1 MKTLFKTAAMA
12 GAALLLAVV
21 PLRAQTTTRLSAS
34 KAGEYGV
41 SYTLPLTRFT
51 VTLAARKTVKTPG
64 EFARYAGKY
73 LNATPI
79 LHPSVSWELTD
90 AVIAPGAYADPE
102 ERYLVTFKG
111 GDGTYINV
119 SDEGFPLSINDETY
133 DGDVAQVRQLR
144 AVAAEPTILE
154 QPVARQAVT
163 SDMIQSKSLA
173 KKAELAAAKIYELRA
188 NRNDIITGQA
198 DGMPADGAAMKLALE
213 QITAQEEALTA
224 MFLGTTSTSV
234 EVRTYTVDV
243 PAEGRG
249 ERVVMARLSALDG
262 LVDADDLTGAPV
274 YVSVTEKSRGELPL
288 TDKGQPRPF
297 PKGGVAYRI
306 PGTAQV
312 AVSYDGHTLAQDT
325 FEVAQYGVVYGLDPS
340 LFTARKG
347 AFTSKNAPSY
357 LQFNPLT
364 GAVRRIGVVG
374 E

>member
-1 MKTLFKTAAMA
+1 MKSIFKTATVGFAM
-12 GAALLLAVV
+12 LLAGITAH
-21 PLRAQTTTRLSAS
+21 AQTTTRLSAS

-41 SYTLPLTRFT
+41 SYTLPLTRFS
-51 VTLAARKTVKTPG
+51 VTLAARHTVKTPG

-79 LHPSVSWELTD
+79 LHPSVSWELID
-90 AVIAPGAYADPE
+90 AVISPEAFADTN

-111 GDGTYINV
+111 GDGSYINV
-119 SDEGFPLSINDETY
+119 SAQGFPLSINDESY
-133 DGDVAQVRQLR
+133 DGDLPAVRQLR
-144 AVAAEPTILE
+144 AEPAEPTILE

-163 SDMIQSKSLA
+163 SDMLLSKSLA

-188 NRNDIITGQA
+188 NRNEIITGQA

-224 MFLGTTSTSV
+224 MFLGTTKTSV
-234 EVRTYTVDV
+234 EVRTYIVDV
-243 PAEGRG
+243 PAEGKG

-262 LVDADDLTGAPV
+262 LVDADDLSGAPV
-274 YVSVTEKSRGELPL
+274 YVSVTEKTRGELPL

-312 AVSYDGHTLAQDT
+312 SVSYEGQTLADNT

-340 LFTARKG
+340 MFIARKG
-347 AFTSKNAPSY
+347 AFNSKNAPSY
-357 LQFNPLT
+357 LHFSPLT

>member
-1 MKTLFKTAAMA
+1 MKSFFKIAIASAAV
-12 GAALLLAVV
+12 LLASVSTG
-21 PLRAQTTTRLSAS
+21 AQTTNRLSAS

-41 SYTLPLTRFT
+41 TYTLPLTRFS

-79 LHPSVSWELTD
+79 LHPSVKWELTD
-90 AVIAPGAYADPE
+90 AVIVPQAYADPE

-111 GDGTYINV
+111 GDGSYINV
-119 SDEGFPLSINDETY
+119 SDEGFPLSINDESY
-133 DGDVAQVRQLR
+133 DGDPAKPRELR
-144 AVAAEPTILE
+144 AVPAEPTILE

-224 MFLGTTSTSV
+224 MFLGTTQTSV
-234 EVRTYTVDV
+234 EVRTYRVDV
-243 PAEGRG
+243 PAHGNG

-262 LVDADDLTGAPV
+262 LVDADDLSGAPI
-274 YVSVTEKSRGELPL
+274 YVSITEKTRGELPL

-312 AVSYDGHTLAQDT
+312 AVSYDGNTITQDT
-325 FEVAQYGVVYGLDPS
+325 FEVSQYGVVYGLDPAM
-340 LFTARKG
+340 FIARKG
-347 AFTSKNAPSY
+347 AFNSKNAPSY
-357 LQFNPLT
+357 LHFSPLT
-364 GAVRRIGVVG
+364 GAVRRVGVVG

>member
-1 MKTLFKTAAMA
+1 MKSIFKTATVVV
-12 GAALLLAVV
+12 ALLLAGVQAH
-21 PLRAQTTTRLSAS
+21 AQTTTRLSAS

-41 SYTLPLTRFT
+41 SYTLPLTRFS

-90 AVIAPGAYADPE
+90 AVIAPEAFVDPK

-111 GDGTYINV
+111 GDGSYINV
-119 SDEGFPLSINDETY
+119 SNEGFPLSINDEAY
-133 DGDVAQVRQLR
+133 DGESEGVRQLL

-188 NRNDIITGQA
+188 NRNEIITGQA

-224 MFLGTTSTSV
+224 MFLGTTKTSV
-234 EVRTYTVDV
+234 EVRAYTVDV
-243 PAEGRG
+243 PDEGRG

-262 LVDADDLTGAPV
+262 LVDADDLSGAPI
-274 YVSVTEKSRGELPL
+274 YVSITEKSRGELPL
-288 TDKGQPRPF
+288 TDKGLPRPF

-312 AVSYDGHTLAQDT
+312 TVSYDGRAVADDT
-325 FEVAQYGVVYGLDPS
+325 FEVAQYGVIYGLDPS
-340 LFTARKG
+340 MFIARKG
-347 AFTSKNAPSY
+347 AFNTKNAPSY
-357 LQFNPLT
+357 LHFSPLT